1 MEEWY
6 RQLIID
12 FIESLTNK
20 WDIEKEKAMYVCV
33 YIIIKQVLVTYL
45 N

>member
-33 YIIIKQVLVTYL
+33 HNYKTSLSYL
-45 N
+45 P